1 MQVLTSGGII
11 LTGSAALAA
20 CGPTP
25 PAAAPAEQ
33 AKPADVA
40 KPVAT
45 AAAAAPT
52 VAAAAAA
59 AAPTVASQAAA
70 AAPTVAAAAKSAAA
84 ATPAGGDTIVLV
96 FTTDVTSMDPHNHIL
111 REGIKLFYHLFDN
124 LGVRDYDSMKVKP
137 WMATG
142 WKATGDLTWE
152 MDLRTDIKFHN
163 GDPFTAETV
172 KANVERVINPE
183 NKIPQRGNWEAVD
196 RLEVVS
202 PTRVIWHTKKPYPV
216 FAERLQN
223 LQMVSEKVLKE
234 KGPEFLAENAIGT
247 GPYKFVKWER
257 GQQVVMERNDEYWGP
272 KAAYKNAV
280 VRVIADPATAVAELL
295 AGRVD
300 IVPAFPIDQMKTLES
315 SGAGYTSKADILR
328 TVFIGL
334 DAMGRTGPNPF
345 TEKEVRVAANHAID
359 KEGYVS
365 KLQAGGLMTPG
376 NVSKLAFGYDATVE
390 PYKYD
395 PKMAEDILEKAG
407 WKKGADG
414 VREKAGQKLEMRF
427 LTGNST
433 VPNTSQV
440 YDAMIQDLNA
450 VGFKINRQ
458 HLPDATTRVNQVSDG
473 KGGPMFSWDWG
484 YYSVFDADGI
494 LWDIHHSS
502 APLAYWKSPELDKLL
517 EEGRTVLD
525 EAKRKE
531 AYAKAQKLLRD
542 EAVVLFCW
550 SATSVWGVSKRVDWT
565 GRADEIDRIFEA
577 KPKA

>member
-1 MQVLTSGGII
+1 
-11 LTGSAALAA
+11 
-20 CGPTP
+20 
-25 PAAAPAEQ
+25 
-33 AKPADVA
+33 
-40 KPVAT
+40 
-45 AAAAAPT
+45 
-52 VAAAAAA
+52 
-59 AAPTVASQAAA
+59 
-70 AAPTVAAAAKSAAA
+70 
-84 ATPAGGDTIVLV
+84 
-96 FTTDVTSMDPHNHIL
+96 
-111 REGIKLFYHLFDN
+111 
-124 LGVRDYDSMKVKP
+124 MKVKP
-137 WMATG
+137 WMATS
-142 WKATGDLTWE
+142 WKSTGDLTWE

-196 RLEVVS
+196 RIEVVS

-234 KGPEFLAENAIGT
+234 KGPAFLAETAIGT
-247 GPYKFVKWER
+247 GPYKFVKWDR
-257 GQQVVMERNDEYWGP
+257 GQQIVMERNDEYWGP

-280 VRVIADPATAVAELL
+280 VRIIADPATAVAELL

-359 KEGYVS
+359 KEGYVA

-390 PYKYD
+390 PYKFD

-407 WKKGADG
+407 WKKGSDG

-450 VGFKINRQ
+450 VGFKVNRQ
-458 HLPDATTRVNQVSDG
+458 HIPDATTRVNQVSDG
-473 KGGPMFSWDWG
+473 KGGPMFAWDWG

-502 APLAYWKSPELDKLL
+502 APLAYWKSAELDKLL
-517 EEGRTVLD
+517 EDGRTVLD

-531 AYAKAQKLLRD
+531 AYSKAQKLLRD

-565 GRADEIDRIFEA
+565 GRADEIDRVFEA